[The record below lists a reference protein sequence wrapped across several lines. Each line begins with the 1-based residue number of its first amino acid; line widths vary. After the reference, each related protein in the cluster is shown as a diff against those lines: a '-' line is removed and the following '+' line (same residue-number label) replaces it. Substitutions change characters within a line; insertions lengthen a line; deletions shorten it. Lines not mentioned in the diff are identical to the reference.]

1 MMNEVTYKQDGDYL
15 YPNLILPQEETLPIG
30 KYGRMRKQYLKEYR
44 KAAYNRMLL
53 SGKLEAHLVEVD
65 QNANNRMEILV
76 SEMMKAENVTEEM
89 KTTSQ
94 MKWLGMVN
102 NIRHRAEEIILK
114 EIIYS

>member
-1 MMNEVTYKQDGDYL
+1 MDHFEL
-15 YPNLILPQEETLPIG
+15 AS
-30 KYGRMRKQYLKEYR
+30 EYR
-44 KAAYNRMLL
+44 PTGDQPKAI
-53 SGKLEAHLVEVD
+53 EQLVEVD

-89 KTTSQ
+89 KTTNQ